1 MMGQPENFII
11 KGRKVAVIGEKGPRY
26 ASDFSGIHNL
36 FEREALA
43 ANYSSC
49 NEDFRDDKG
58 RNFFTNQDTCHFT
71 TNRYLH
77 LPDDYVK
84 IEEYINE

>member
-11 KGRKVAVIGEKGPRY
+11 KGRKVAVIGEKGPRKY

-49 NEDFRDDKG
+49 NEDFRH
-58 RNFFTNQDTCHFT
+58 R
-71 TNRYLH
+71 
-77 LPDDYVK
+77 
-84 IEEYINE
+84 